1 MTIICTNAPNK
12 RMQSDLTSRYAPCEA
27 ADAGRQATK
36 QFSEQMSALKKRI
49 EAFCKSRGIEIPT
62 GFSRHSPSRYAV
74 IRKNDENWQLTAKTW
89 FNVSDVIN
97 YLNNYCEGV
106 EYKILDFNEEFEL
119 TRRGEKQL
127 EKLGNLQDV
136 A

>member
-1 MTIICTNAPNK
+1 
-12 RMQSDLTSRYAPCEA
+12 
-27 ADAGRQATK
+27 
-36 QFSEQMSALKKRI
+36 MSALRENI
-49 EAFCKSRGIEIPT
+49 ESFCKSRGIAVPS

-74 IRKNDENWQLTAKTW
+74 IRKTDGNWQLTAKTW

-106 EYKILDFNEEFEL
+106 EHKILDFKEEIEL
-119 TRRGEKQL
+119 KRRGEKQL
-127 EKLGNLQDV
+127 EKSGNLQDV